1 VEGGKDMNRKRF
13 VAIVL
18 AVVLALPVGFNM
30 PVGMGQ
36 VEAAEEFTVTES
48 NAVLY
53 STRDGVQVFSKPDA
67 SSTIVTALSDNV
79 PVRVT
84 GVTSNGWFR
93 VSIDGTYYIQG
104 DGLKAA
110 DTDSTNTQSGS
121 ATTSST
127 SAQTLSATELSRI
140 TQGTFSFYKN
150 SALSKM
156 DKDDVDDMDENTYIK
171 YLDSFLMGY
180 AMLDYCILQDSGKY
194 LKEVYDDQTKY
205 TSMQSYLIDYRNNY
219 FSDSLIGP
227 FRSEKELKRALNRS
241 IRYDIGEF
249 NSVYKNSNVGS
260 EDEEKID
267 KLVKGVV
274 EDINAEQGVTFTYK
288 LKYGTYNLSDGSD
301 GKGWIISFTKK
312 D

>member
-1 VEGGKDMNRKRF
+1 MRKKKILALVLAISLILPVEMAFMNNMRT
-13 VAIVL
+13 VL
-18 AVVLALPVGFNM
+18 AV
-30 PVGMGQ
+30 
-36 VEAAEEFTVTES
+36 EFTVTDS
-48 NAVLY
+48 SAVLY
-53 STRDGVQVFSKPDA
+53 SASSSVKVYSQPDA
-67 SSTIVTALSDNV
+67 SSTVVTTLAKDV

-104 DGLKAA
+104 A
-110 DTDSTNTQSGS
+110 DLVADS
-121 ATTSST
+121 ATAQVVSST
-127 SAQTLSATELSRI
+127 DLSKL

-150 SALSKM
+150 SVLSKL
-156 DKDDVDDMDENTYIK
+156 DKDDIDDMDANTYIK

-194 LKEVYDDQTKY
+194 LKEVYGAQNKY

-227 FRSEKELKRALNRS
+227 FRSEKELRIALNRA
-241 IRYDIGEF
+241 IRYDISEF
-249 NSVYKNSNVGS
+249 NSVYKNSNIGS
-260 EDEEKID
+260 GDDTKIE

-274 EDINAEQGVTFTYK
+274 EQIKAEQGVTFTYK
-288 LKYGTYNLSDGSD
+288 TEYGSYKLSDGSE
-301 GKGWIISFTKK
+301 GKGWIIKFTKK

>member
-1 VEGGKDMNRKRF
+1 MKRKRIL
-13 VAIVL
+13 ALVL
-18 AVVLALPVGFNM
+18 AFSIMLPIGAWPLNGIRYVQA
-30 PVGMGQ
+30 V
-36 VEAAEEFTVTES
+36 EFTVTDS

-53 STRDGVQVFSKPDA
+53 SASGSVKVYSQPDA
-67 SSTIVTALSDNV
+67 NSTVVTTLTKNV

-104 DGLKAA
+104 A
-110 DTDSTNTQSGS
+110 DLVAD
-121 ATTSST
+121 APA
-127 SAQTLSATELSRI
+127 AQTVSTTDLTKL

-150 SALSKM
+150 SVLSKM
-156 DKDDVDDMDENTYIK
+156 DKDDIDDMDENTYIK

-194 LKEVYDDQTKY
+194 LKEVYENQNKY
-205 TSMQSYLIDYRNNY
+205 TTMQSYLIDYRNNY

-227 FRSEKELKRALNRS
+227 FRSEKELKRALNRA
-241 IRYDIGEF
+241 IRYDVGEF
-249 NSVYKNSNVGS
+249 NSVYKNSNVS
-260 EDEEKID
+260 SSDDTKID

-274 EDINAEQGVTFTYK
+274 EEIEAQQGVIFSYK
-288 LKYGTYNLSDGSD
+288 LEYGSYKLSDGSE
-301 GKGWIISFTKK
+301 GKGWVIGFTKK

>member
-1 VEGGKDMNRKRF
+1 MRKKKILALVLAISLILPVEMAFMNNMRT
-13 VAIVL
+13 VL
-18 AVVLALPVGFNM
+18 AV
-30 PVGMGQ
+30 
-36 VEAAEEFTVTES
+36 EFTVTDS
-48 NAVLY
+48 SAVLY
-53 STRDGVQVFSKPDA
+53 SASSSVKVYSQPDA
-67 SSTIVTALSDNV
+67 SSTVVTTLAKDV

-104 DGLKAA
+104 A
-110 DTDSTNTQSGS
+110 DLVADS
-121 ATTSST
+121 ATAQVVSST
-127 SAQTLSATELSRI
+127 DLSKL

-150 SALSKM
+150 SVLSKL
-156 DKDDVDDMDENTYIK
+156 DKDDIDDMDANTYIK

-194 LKEVYDDQTKY
+194 LKEVYGAQNKY

-227 FRSEKELKRALNRS
+227 FRSEKELRIAMNRA
-241 IRYDIGEF
+241 IRYDISQF
-249 NSVYKNSNVGS
+249 NSVYKNSNIGS
-260 EDEEKID
+260 GDDTKIE

-274 EDINAEQGVTFTYK
+274 EQIKAEQGVTFTYK
-288 LKYGTYNLSDGSD
+288 TEYGSYKLSDGSE
-301 GKGWIISFTKK
+301 GKGWIIKFTKK

>member
-1 VEGGKDMNRKRF
+1 MGKKKVGALM
-13 VAIVL
+13 L
-18 AVVLALPVGFNM
+18 AVLLIM
-30 PVGMGQ
+30 TVGMALVNDMGN
-36 VEAAEEFTVTES
+36 VWAVEFTVTES

-53 STRDGVQVFSKPDA
+53 SASSSVKVYSQPDA
-67 SSTIVTALSDNV
+67 NSTVVTTLAKDV

-104 DGLKAA
+104 A
-110 DTDSTNTQSGS
+110 DLVADASTATAVSTTD
-121 ATTSST
+121 
-127 SAQTLSATELSRI
+127 LSKL

-150 SALSKM
+150 SVLSKM
-156 DKDDVDDMDENTYIK
+156 DKDDIDDMDENTYIK

-194 LKEVYDDQTKY
+194 LKEVYEKQTKY

-227 FRSEKELKRALNRS
+227 FRSEKELRTALNRA

-249 NSVYKNSNVGS
+249 NSVYKNSNIGS
-260 EDEEKID
+260 GDDTKIEK
-267 KLVKGVV
+267 LAKGVV
-274 EDINAEQGVTFTYK
+274 EQIKAEQGVTFTYK
-288 LKYGTYNLSDGSD
+288 TEYGSYKLSDGSE
-301 GKGWIISFTKK
+301 GKGWIIKFTKK

>member
-1 VEGGKDMNRKRF
+1 VEGIMRRKRF
-13 VAIVL
+13 
-18 AVVLALPVGFNM
+18 LALILLVSLIFTTDIGIGADM
-30 PVGMGQ
+30 RYVQ
-36 VEAAEEFTVTES
+36 AVEFTVTDS

-53 STRDGVQVFSKPDA
+53 SASAGVKVYSQPDTKSTVVTSLSKD
-67 SSTIVTALSDNV
+67 V

-104 DGLKAA
+104 QDLAA
-110 DTDSTNTQSGS
+110 DS
-121 ATTSST
+121 A
-127 SAQTLSATELSRI
+127 SAQVVSTTDLSKL

-150 SALSKM
+150 SVLSKL
-156 DKDDVDDMDENTYIK
+156 DKDDIDDMDENTYIK

-194 LKEVYDDQTKY
+194 LKEVYENQTKY
-205 TSMQSYLIDYRNNY
+205 TTMQSYLIDYRNNY

-227 FRSEKELKRALNRS
+227 FRSEKELKRAMNRA

-249 NSVYKNSNVGS
+249 SSVYKNSNIGS
-260 EDEEKID
+260 GDDDKID
-267 KLVKGVV
+267 KFVKSVV
-274 EDINAEQGVTFTYK
+274 EAIEAEQGVVFSYK
-288 LKYGTYNLSDGSD
+288 LEYGSYKLSDGSD
-301 GKGWIISFTKK
+301 GKGWVISFTKK

>member
-1 VEGGKDMNRKRF
+1 MALNYERWKVKMRKKKILAMILAFSLILPVEMTFMDNLDN
-13 VAIVL
+13 VL
-18 AVVLALPVGFNM
+18 AV
-30 PVGMGQ
+30 
-36 VEAAEEFTVTES
+36 EFTVAAS
-48 NAVLY
+48 SAVLY
-53 STRDGVQVFSKPDA
+53 SA
-67 SSTIVTALSDNV
+67 SSSVKVYSQPDTSSTVVTTLTQNV

-104 DGLKAA
+104 EDLVAEPTTNQTVST
-110 DTDSTNTQSGS
+110 TDITK
-121 ATTSST
+121 
-127 SAQTLSATELSRI
+127 L

-150 SALSKM
+150 SVLSKL
-156 DKDDVDDMDENTYIK
+156 DKDDIDDMDANTYIK

-194 LKEVYDDQTKY
+194 LKEVYEDQNKY

-227 FRSEKELKRALNRS
+227 FRSEKEMRIALNRA
-241 IRYDIGEF
+241 IRYDISEF
-249 NSVYKNSNVGS
+249 NSVYKNSNIGS
-260 EDEEKID
+260 GDDTKIE

-274 EDINAEQGVTFTYK
+274 EQIKAEQGVTFTYK
-288 LKYGTYNLSDGSD
+288 TEYGSYKLSDGSE
-301 GKGWIISFTKK
+301 GKGWVIKFTKK

>member
-1 VEGGKDMNRKRF
+1 MGKKKVGALM
-13 VAIVL
+13 L
-18 AVVLALPVGFNM
+18 AVLLIM
-30 PVGMGQ
+30 TVGMALVNDMGN
-36 VEAAEEFTVTES
+36 VWAVEFTVTES

-53 STRDGVQVFSKPDA
+53 SASSSVKVYSQPDA
-67 SSTIVTALSDNV
+67 NSTVVTTLAKDV

-104 DGLKAA
+104 A
-110 DTDSTNTQSGS
+110 DLVADASTATAVSTTD
-121 ATTSST
+121 
-127 SAQTLSATELSRI
+127 LSKL

-150 SALSKM
+150 SVLSKM
-156 DKDDVDDMDENTYIK
+156 DKDDIDDMDENTYIK

-194 LKEVYDDQTKY
+194 LKEVYEKQTKY

-227 FRSEKELKRALNRS
+227 FRSEKELRTALNRA

-249 NSVYKNSNVGS
+249 NSVYKNSNIGS
-260 EDEEKID
+260 GDDTKIEK
-267 KLVKGVV
+267 LAKGVV
-274 EDINAEQGVTFTYK
+274 EQIKAEQGVAFTYK
-288 LKYGTYNLSDGSD
+288 TEYGSYKLSDGSE
-301 GKGWIISFTKK
+301 GKGWIIKFTKK

>member
-1 VEGGKDMNRKRF
+1 MRKKKILALVLAISLILPVEMAFMNNMRT
-13 VAIVL
+13 VL
-18 AVVLALPVGFNM
+18 AV
-30 PVGMGQ
+30 
-36 VEAAEEFTVTES
+36 EFTVTDS
-48 NAVLY
+48 SAVLY
-53 STRDGVQVFSKPDA
+53 SASSSVKVYSQPDA
-67 SSTIVTALSDNV
+67 SSTVVTTLAKDV

-104 DGLKAA
+104 A
-110 DTDSTNTQSGS
+110 DLVADS
-121 ATTSST
+121 ATAQVVSST
-127 SAQTLSATELSRI
+127 DLSKL

-150 SALSKM
+150 SVLSKL
-156 DKDDVDDMDENTYIK
+156 DKDDIDDMDANTYIK

-194 LKEVYDDQTKY
+194 LKEVYGAQSKY

-227 FRSEKELKRALNRS
+227 FRSEKELRIAMNRA
-241 IRYDIGEF
+241 IRYDISQF
-249 NSVYKNSNVGS
+249 NSVYKNSNIGS
-260 EDEEKID
+260 GDDTKIE

-274 EDINAEQGVTFTYK
+274 EQIKAEQGVTFTYK
-288 LKYGTYNLSDGSD
+288 TEYGSYKLSDGSE
-301 GKGWIISFTKK
+301 GKGWIIKFTKK